1 MIVED
6 ESWKEDEPGGGAISV
21 CGRRYNNNRVMKTKR
36 EVADENETTRRLDAS
51 SSPQLLLQN
60 KYSEPLSE
68 GHKRFVTLGLWA
80 EIVVGV

>member
-36 EVADENETTRRLDAS
+36 EVADENETTRHLDAS
-51 SSPQLLLQN
+51 SSRQMLSQN
-60 KYSEPLSE
+60 KNSELLSE
-68 GHKRFVTLGLWA
+68 GRERFVMLGLWA
-80 EIVVGV
+80 EVVVGV